1 MFSFGYGF
9 FWDQAED
16 PKEPTTP
23 RIDKDGTGSVQIKGV
38 GAGMS
43 PEAVPNGFR
52 LTSIPPILYL
62 EGRVGSLKWSHS
74 PQSLPSITEEEPY
87 AASGSV

>member
-9 FWDQAED
+9 FRDQAED

-23 RIDKDGTGSVQIKGV
+23 GIDKDGTGSAQIKGV
-38 GAGMS
+38 GAGTP

-52 LTSIPPILYL
+52 LTSIPPSCI
-62 EGRVGSLKWSHS
+62 
-74 PQSLPSITEEEPY
+74 
-87 AASGSV
+87 